1 MKRLK
6 RLRNNPG
13 KEVPEHLLLTAF
25 RWETMREQYF
35 LNLNWFD
42 AATEARS
49 LREIYS
55 KRLWNELAISITLQ
69 CNLKPSATP
78 SMTSIVCSVGQTTKT
93 TRAPI

>member
-42 AATEARS
+42 AATEARAFGRS
-49 LREIYS
+49 TQNASGTNSESPSTSNEI
-55 KRLWNELAISITLQ
+55 
-69 CNLKPSATP
+69 
-78 SMTSIVCSVGQTTKT
+78 
-93 TRAPI
+93 